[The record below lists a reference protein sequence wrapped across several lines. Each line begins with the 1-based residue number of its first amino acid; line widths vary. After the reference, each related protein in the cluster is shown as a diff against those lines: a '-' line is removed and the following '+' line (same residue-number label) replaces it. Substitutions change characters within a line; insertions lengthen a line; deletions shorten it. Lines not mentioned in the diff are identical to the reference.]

1 VKKYGNSSISFNGT
15 NQQLTSYRVNN
26 VQFGSGNWTVELWA
40 YFNSLAGA
48 QVIANYGYD
57 TSTTRSWILYIN
69 AGVMRIAQSTDG
81 STNVDASLG
90 TPSIST
96 GAWNHFAFVRNG
108 SVITLYV
115 NGVSTGTTATAYTLA
130 ALVTNYYFKIG
141 GDTTN
146 FFNGYMDDF
155 RITKGYARYTA
166 NFTPPTSAFITK

>member
-1 VKKYGNSSISFNGT
+1 
-15 NQQLTSYRVNN
+15 
-26 VQFGSGNWTVELWA
+26 
-40 YFNSLAGA
+40 
-48 QVIANYGYD
+48 
-57 TSTTRSWILYIN
+57 
-69 AGVMRIAQSTDG
+69 MRIAQSTDG

-130 ALVTNYYFKIG
+130 ALSTSYYFKIG

-155 RITKGYARYTA
+155 RITKGVARYTTT
-166 NFTPPTSAFITK
+166 FTPPTSAFIAK